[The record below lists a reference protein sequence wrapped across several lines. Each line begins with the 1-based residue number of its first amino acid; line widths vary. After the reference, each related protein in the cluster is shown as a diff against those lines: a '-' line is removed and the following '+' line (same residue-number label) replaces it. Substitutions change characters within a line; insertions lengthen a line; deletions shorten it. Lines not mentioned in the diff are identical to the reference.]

1 MPRLFWTPRA
11 RQDLLEI
18 GLLIASDNPDAAE
31 RILLRIGESA
41 EMLRRSPRIGQRRP
55 DIAPRIRILVERPY
69 LILYR
74 LHPDTHHGP
83 VDSVELVRVIDG
95 RRDLKHLL

>member
-1 MPRLFWTPRA
+1 MARLVWTPRA

-18 GLLIASDNPDAAE
+18 GLLIASDNPDAAD
-31 RILLRIGESA
+31 RILTRIGDRA
-41 EMLRRSPRIGQRRP
+41 ELLRLNPRIGQRRP
-55 DIAPRIRILVERPY
+55 DIRRTIRVLVERPY

-74 LHPDTHHGP
+74 LHPDTHDGP

-95 RRDLKHLL
+95 RRDLKHLF